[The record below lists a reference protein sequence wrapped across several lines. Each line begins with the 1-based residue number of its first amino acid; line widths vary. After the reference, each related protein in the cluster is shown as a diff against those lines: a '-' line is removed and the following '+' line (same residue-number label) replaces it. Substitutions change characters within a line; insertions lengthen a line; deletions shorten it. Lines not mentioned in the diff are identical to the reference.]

1 MGMLAPRKLFQKRK
15 KQEVFKDAA
24 DEEKQKNWRRLIKE
38 IEETGSAV
46 SVLKN
51 EGIKNQAVSKDLVV
65 GTLVR
70 FKQLKKWKLVSEV
83 CRDAFIRLVLVYIFG
98 SLVAL

>member
-15 KQEVFKDAA
+15 KLEVFKDVA
-24 DEEKQKNWRRLIKE
+24 DEADQKNWRRLIKE
-38 IEETGSAV
+38 IEDTGSAV
-46 SVLKN
+46 SVLKS
-51 EGIKNQAVSKDLVV
+51 ERMKNRAISKDLVV

-83 CRDAFIRLVLVYIFG
+83 CRDVLSCSVSGIC
-98 SLVAL
+98 L